1 MTQTT
6 NYNPTFDFL
15 KGIAIL
21 FVLLLHAIPKDIL
34 YQVGFLYHIGQAVP
48 IFILIQGFHSMR
60 KFDKFQWKSYYFEST
75 KRLLMRIILPFVF
88 IQIISILLLAFIN
101 DLDIISIIKGG
112 GYGPGSYYPYIYIQ
126 AWLILPLI
134 CSVIQKYTPLK
145 VLAIGIFISLLFEI
159 ICIVSSIPIYF
170 YRLSVI
176 RYVFLLFLGC
186 YFFKYKMRPIFYI
199 LSVISIIFIYFD
211 SVNFLS
217 CFRIFYNG
225 WNGYHWIMYFYTIS
239 FVSVLIFIYNKLKN
253 GFTLPICYIGKCSY
267 EVFLMQMFCFGF
279 REHISKFVITIFPF
293 LSNSF
298 LLPIIMGL
306 FIIILSITL
315 GFSLKYYIKILDS
328 KFLNSL

>member
-60 KFDKFQWKSYYFEST
+60 KFEYFEWRSYYGS
-75 KRLLMRIILPFVF
+75 KSINILLKRIIIPFVAVQL
-88 IQIISILLLAFIN
+88 IAILLLAFTN
-101 DLDIISIIKGG
+101 NLNIISLIKGG

-126 AWLILPLI
+126 AWLILPFI
-134 CSVIQKYTPLK
+134 RSVIQKYTPLK
-145 VLAIGIFISLLFEI
+145 ALVIGIFISLLFEI
-159 ICIVSSIPIYF
+159 ICIVSDIPLYIYRILIF
-170 YRLSVI
+170 
-176 RYVFLLFLGC
+176 RYIFLLFLGC
-186 YFFKYKMRPIFYI
+186 YFFKHKMSPIFYI

-211 SVNFLS
+211 STHALN

-239 FVSVLIFIYNKLKN
+239 FVSVLIFVFKKLKRN
-253 GFTLPICYIGKCSY
+253 FTAPICYIGKCSY
-267 EVFLMQMFCFGF
+267 EIFLMQMLCFGF
-279 REHISKFVITIFPF
+279 IKYISEFSIAILPF
-293 LSNSF
+293 LPNSIY
-298 LLPIIMGL
+298 LNSIIVLIGI
-306 FIIILSITL
+306 FLSIML
-315 GFSLKYYIKILDS
+315 GLILRYFTKKIQII
-328 KFLNSL
+328 